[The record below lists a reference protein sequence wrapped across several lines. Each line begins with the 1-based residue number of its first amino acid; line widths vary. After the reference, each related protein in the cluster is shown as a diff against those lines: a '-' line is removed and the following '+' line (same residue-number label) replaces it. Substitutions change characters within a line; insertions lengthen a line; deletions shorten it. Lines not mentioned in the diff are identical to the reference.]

1 MWKDLNMQERSEV
14 ISLALKQGIYS
25 LRNIRELYDNSN
37 QFEEGGFKL
46 VGYRDNKPLYT
57 NGTIDSSTGSPMLFD
72 ENHNPLSG
80 KTFVYNLPEAEKIST
95 HKAQESAIKLRN
107 PLAEATPE
115 QVLSASTLGADK
127 WIQPSWYAGMIR
139 RSSQGKDAT
148 QDFIYGNTGIVNEG
162 YAEKHPYITT
172 AANLATDI
180 AVPGA
185 FALVPKN
192 PWSLRLYSD
201 IITAPVGTY
210 RAFKKGEYVKDFS
223 SLIRNVRKAKQ
234 YVQEGINYTKQD
246 YKTLTGK
253 DVPMAPLHI
262 RSWKHFAP
270 GTNGYYN
277 RFSGINIP
285 LTRSRNSNRLQ
296 NIKELKHLG
305 AHEEVHA
312 ANNYLTRTYNTP
324 KLGVYERKFLKVI
337 PNDYFLPNKAH
348 PISKKYYNRFV
359 SGPLAHGRYPEEHY
373 ANFMGAK
380 VSGRNFILDSFGREL
395 NLTPKGFIQDY
406 RKYLSNTYQNK
417 YSVDDFNF

>member
-25 LRNIRELYDNSN
+25 LKDIRELYDNSN
-37 QFEEGGFKL
+37 QFEDGGFRL

-72 ENHNPLSG
+72 ENYNPLSG
-80 KTFVYNLPEAEKIST
+80 KTFIYNLPAAEKTST
-95 HKAQESAIKLRN
+95 RKAQESAIKLRN

-127 WIQPSWYAGMIR
+127 WGQFSFYAGMAR
-139 RSSQGKDAT
+139 RALQGKDIS
-148 QDFIYGNTGIVNEG
+148 QDFIYGNTGVINEG

-172 AANLATDI
+172 ATNLVTDI
-180 AVPGA
+180 AVPGVMKA
-185 FALVPKN
+185 PKD

-201 IITAPVGTY
+201 IITDPVVTY
-210 RAFKKGEYVKDFS
+210 RAFKKGEYIKDFQ

-234 YVQEGINYTKQD
+234 HVQEGINYTKQD

-253 DVPMAPLHI
+253 NIPTVPFHI

-270 GTNGYYN
+270 GTAGYYWN
-277 RFSGINIP
+277 RSISLP
-285 LTRSRNSNRLQ
+285 LTRSRNSN
-296 NIKELKHLG
+296 IVDFKELRHTG

-312 ANNYLTRTYNTP
+312 ANSYLTSTYNTP
-324 KLGVYERKFLKVI
+324 RLGEYARKFLKVI
-337 PNDYFLPNKAH
+337 PNNYFLPNKAH
-348 PISKKYYNRFV
+348 PISKKYYNRFIF
-359 SGPLAHGRYPEEHY
+359 GPLAHGRFPEEHY

-380 VSGRNFILDSFGREL
+380 ASGRNFIVDNFDREL

-406 RKYLSNTYQNK
+406 RKYLSDTYSNIFTA
-417 YSVDDFNF
+417 DDFNF